1 MFKILII
8 SIYCVRIK
16 NIMQFSIILGIFS
29 NILEQM
35 VSLEAFL
42 QYFPPFSSLVNI
54 IYLQSYFKIKKKTS
68 YERMTKKK

>member
-8 SIYCVRIK
+8 SIYFVRIK

-35 VSLEAFL
+35 VSVHDIPSVLL
-42 QYFPPFSSLVNI
+42 
-54 IYLQSYFKIKKKTS
+54 
-68 YERMTKKK
+68 

>member
-8 SIYCVRIK
+8 SIYFVRIK

-35 VSLEAFL
+35 VSLEAF
-42 QYFPPFSSLVNI
+42 FAVFSPFFLLSLHDIPSV
-54 IYLQSYFKIKKKTS
+54 LL
-68 YERMTKKK
+68 